1 MIGLRHILSTALF
14 CGLLIGC
21 GSIKLIDIPKSTA
34 ALQLTAAQQQ
44 EIHPKL
50 KLVRDIVV
58 DYNFEKKQL
67 ETDYQVY
74 RATVPRRQSG
84 GLEGQLRNSQ
94 RHRSWHDMRTKIRKF
109 LTQRR
114 MFLRE
119 IEKLMKEVT
128 AALTPEQRAA
138 LTELK
143 LPELQLPRML
153 KQHSRMDLRTLPE
166 HSSDGLNRF

>member
-1 MIGLRHILSTALF
+1 
-14 CGLLIGC
+14 
-21 GSIKLIDIPKSTA
+21 
-34 ALQLTAAQQQ
+34 
-44 EIHPKL
+44 
-50 KLVRDIVV
+50 
-58 DYNFEKKQL
+58 
-67 ETDYQVY
+67 
-74 RATVPRRQSG
+74 
-84 GLEGQLRNSQ
+84 
-94 RHRSWHDMRTKIRKF
+94 MRTKIRKF

-153 KQHSRMDLRTLPE
+153 KQHPQADLRTLPE
-166 HSSDGLNRF
+166 HSSGGLNRF

>member
-1 MIGLRHILSTALF
+1 MIALRHILSTALF

-21 GSIKLIDIPKSTA
+21 GGIKLIDIPKSTA

-50 KLVRDIVV
+50 KHVRDIVA

-67 ETDYQVY
+67 ADDYQVY
-74 RATVPRRQSG
+74 RATVPRQRFS
-84 GLEGQLRNSQ
+84 GLEGQLRNTQ
-94 RHRSWHDMRTKIRKF
+94 RRRSWHDMRTKIRKF

-114 MFLRE
+114 IFMRE

-128 AALTPEQRAA
+128 AVLTPEQRVA
-138 LTELK
+138 LTKLK
-143 LPELQLPRML
+143 LPELKLPRML
-153 KQHSRMDLRTLPE
+153 KQQPQVDLRTLPE
-166 HSSDGLNRF
+166 YSLGGAN